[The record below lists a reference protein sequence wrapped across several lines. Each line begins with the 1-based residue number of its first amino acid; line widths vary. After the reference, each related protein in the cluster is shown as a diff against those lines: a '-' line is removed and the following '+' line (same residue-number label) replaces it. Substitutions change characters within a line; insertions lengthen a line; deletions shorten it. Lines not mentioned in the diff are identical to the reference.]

1 MASRKIF
8 SLVSA
13 LVLMLNLLSACAVP
27 QQASTTPL
35 KFTALPILDF
45 LPMYVAQEE
54 GLFEKHGVR
63 VELIPAA
70 APPQRDQFVAIGEA
84 DGMINEISGTLFFNK
99 DALQVQIV
107 RFARAA
113 TPETRLFSILA
124 SPQSGITTV
133 DGLKGKAIGISEG
146 TIIEYLTDRML
157 AEEGLPADDIQKTS
171 IPSLADRLA
180 LLTAGQLDAAVLPEP
195 LASLAQQQ
203 GAVLILDDTRYPEYS
218 NSTITFRTDVLE
230 ERPEDVRNFLA
241 AVEDAVQAINAE
253 PGKYNNLLVDL
264 KVVPTPLQ
272 GSFQVP
278 QFVTAGVPSEEQ
290 FLDVLEWTQ
299 SKGLVTKDLAYSDN
313 VNPAF
318 LPGSQ

>member
-27 QQASTTPL
+27 QRASTTPL

-54 GLFEKHGVR
+54 GLFEKHGVT

-99 DALQVQIV
+99 DAVQVQIV

-157 AEEGLPADDIQKTS
+157 AEEGLPADGIQKTS

>member
-157 AEEGLPADDIQKTS
+157 AEEGLPADGIQKTS

>member
-27 QQASTTPL
+27 QRASTTPL

-99 DALQVQIV
+99 DAVQVQIV